1 MEAVLF
7 DMDGLLVDSEKLWF
21 QVETEVMERLGGEW
35 GEAHQE
41 NTVGGSMAVTAA
53 YMLRLS
59 GGDATRAEVETWMRE
74 GMIARLSGGV
84 EMMPGASEL
93 LAEVREEGLATALVT
108 SSARPIAEACLKSIG
123 EHNFDHVVTGDHV
136 TRTKP
141 HPEPYLMGARLLGA
155 DPARCV
161 ALEDSPNG
169 VTSATAAGCRVVAV
183 PSVLPIPP
191 APGRLVVGSLLEVD
205 VAVLRSLSLG
215 EPPAGGSSPAG
226 GSLHEEGSS
235 G

>member
-7 DMDGLLVDSEKLWF
+7 DMDGLLVDSEKIWF

-41 NTVGGSMAVTAA
+41 NTVGGSMASTAA
-53 YMLRLS
+53 YMLRIS
-59 GGDATRAEVETWMRE
+59 GGDAGCAEVETWMLE
-74 GMIARLSGGV
+74 GMIAKLSAGV
-84 EMMPGASEL
+84 EMMPGALEL

-108 SSARPIAEACLKSIG
+108 SSAGPIAEACLKSIG
-123 EHNFDHVVTGDHV
+123 EYNFDHVVTADHV

-141 HPEPYLMGARLLGA
+141 HPEPYLTGARLLGV

-183 PSVLPIPP
+183 PSVLPIPS

-215 EPPAGGSSPAG
+215 ESPLAEPSARGSSAAGPADG
-226 GSLHEEGSS
+226 
-235 G
+235 

>member
-7 DMDGLLVDSEKLWF
+7 DMDGLLVDSEKIWF

-41 NTVGGSMAVTAA
+41 NLVGGSMPATVA
-53 YMLRLS
+53 YMLAVS
-59 GGDATRAEVETWMRE
+59 GGGATPAEVETWMLE
-74 GMIARLSGGV
+74 GMTARLAGGV
-84 EMMPGASEL
+84 EMMPGAAEL
-93 LAEVREEGLATALVT
+93 LAEVRGHGLATALVT
-108 SSARPIAEACLKSIG
+108 SSVRPIAEACLRSIG
-123 EHNFDHVVTGDHV
+123 AHNFDHVVTGDHV

-141 HPEPYLMGARLLGA
+141 HPEPYLTGARLLGA
-155 DPARCV
+155 DPGRCV

-183 PSVLPIPP
+183 PSVLPITA

-205 VAVLRSLSLG
+205 VAILRALSSG
-215 EPPAGGSSPAG
+215 EPSPDG
-226 GSLHEEGSS
+226 LSS
-235 G
+235 GEPSGVGDRP